1 MVSPAAVGVGTG
13 ALPLQEFTNEIEL
26 LYQFVLQ
33 RKSDFMSRRHS
44 LWLESIVQIPL
55 IFLGICLVGYALFR
69 VLEIGGGNQLKW
81 IVFWLGT
88 SWISLMWTLTLP
100 LDRLLQGILSLR
112 WSLAGQLALG
122 HSLFWT
128 VATSLLLWKLLRLPI
143 PPDLPFPLFPK

>member
-1 MVSPAAVGVGTG
+1 
-13 ALPLQEFTNEIEL
+13 
-26 LYQFVLQ
+26 
-33 RKSDFMSRRHS
+33 MSRRHS
-44 LWLESIVQIPL
+44 LWLEAIVQIPL